1 MVQSQGLTSP
11 HESAQKTVILTGPTA
26 VGKSRLAIEL
36 AETLDLE
43 IINADSICFYREF
56 DVGSAKPTDEE
67 RAQVPHHLIDVAS
80 PDETYHAARF
90 YRDCLQ
96 VLDEIHSRGKQALIV
111 GGSGF
116 YLKALRMGLWE
127 APSTSPE
134 FRATLEAEPTDV
146 LFERL
151 QQVDAIHAQK
161 IGVNDRYRIVRALE
175 IYELSGKKP
184 SELEAEM
191 PDTPD
196 ARFELWVVDRDKDE
210 LSRRI
215 RDRIGTMLEQ
225 GWMDET
231 KRLRERYPESKTL
244 HAVGYQQILDFLDG
258 IEPPGRNLRQGIDG
272 LRDEIELAHRQLAKQ
287 QRTWFKNLKPN
298 ESFVLDQD
306 LPRIKEKLM
315 KLHQK

>member
-1 MVQSQGLTSP
+1 MVQPQDLTQ
-11 HESAQKTVILTGPTA
+11 QKTVILTGPTA

-36 AETLDLE
+36 AQVFDLE
-43 IINADSICFYREF
+43 IINADSICFYSEF
-56 DVGSAKPTDEE
+56 DIGSAKPTAEE

-80 PDETYHAARF
+80 PDETYHAAKF
-90 YRDCLQ
+90 YRDCLS
-96 VLDEIHSRGKQALIV
+96 VLDEIHSRGKQAIIV

-134 FRATLEAEPTDV
+134 FRAGLETEPTDV

-151 QQVDAIHAQK
+151 RQVDAIQAQK
-161 IGVNDRYRIVRALE
+161 IGASDRYRLVRALE

-184 SELEAEM
+184 SDLEAEM

-196 ARFELWVVDRDKDE
+196 ERFELWVVDRDKDE

-215 RDRIGTMLEQ
+215 RERIGQMLDQ
-225 GWMDET
+225 GWIDET
-231 KRLRERYPESKTL
+231 RRLRKRYPESKPL
-244 HAVGYQQILDFLDG
+244 HAVGYQQILDFEDG
-258 IEPPGRNLRQGIDG
+258 IEPPGRIRRQGTDG

-306 LPRIKEKLM
+306 RSRITEKLM